1 MLEMI
6 RRLNTKSLQAC
17 SRWSKQRLC
26 HRQLFSTSVDRLNF
40 FGRAWMGFKHLT
52 GQIPPTKREQIELE
66 ELRLAL
72 MSIHCRRYDE
82 DHPNQLHEKELSKI
96 WEENKRLKNVGLRY
110 EVQVELV
117 PEILELFNTFQQV
130 DKQLESSPK
139 QIDMLLFQDYEETCR
154 DQHLDS
160 HNNNYFLSTKRG
172 ALEIL
177 LQHFG
182 HSSATSRKSL
192 PWDSSS
198 DEENWHDQL
207 DEFGYNGRNAKAD
220 VYEAIRYHQSYNM
233 ARSFLI
239 KQHLGYSILALKSS
253 LAEAGR
259 GIFVDGTAPS
269 GAILAFFPGQVW
281 PREYLISPTDEG
293 AY

>member
-130 DKQLESSPK
+130 DKQLDSSQK
-139 QIDMLLFQDYEETCR
+139 QIDMVLFQDYE
-154 DQHLDS
+154 
-160 HNNNYFLSTKRG
+160 
-172 ALEIL
+172 
-177 LQHFG
+177 
-182 HSSATSRKSL
+182 
-192 PWDSSS
+192 
-198 DEENWHDQL
+198 
-207 DEFGYNGRNAKAD
+207 D
-220 VYEAIRYHQSYNM
+220 VKLRRFDY
-233 ARSFLI
+233 
-239 KQHLGYSILALKSS
+239 G
-253 LAEAGR
+253 
-259 GIFVDGTAPS
+259 
-269 GAILAFFPGQVW
+269 
-281 PREYLISPTDEG
+281 
-293 AY
+293 